1 MNQEP
6 YTNEPTQEEIS
17 YEGASAKKE
26 SKSLL
31 SSVFE
36 MVEMFCISLFVVMLL
51 FSFVFRLCRVD
62 GSSMENTLHEN
73 EMLLVSSFAY
83 TPKQDD
89 VIVFHMTKPTLG
101 LEKPLVKRVI
111 ATEGQKV
118 EIDFKNLT
126 ITVDGILYADTHKV
140 LKDFNNN
147 EIGFY
152 YLTADHHYDAQK
164 GFFSATVPEGCVF
177 VLGDNRNNSRDSREL
192 AVGFIDER
200 SILGKVIFRLSPFTY
215 MD

>member
-6 YTNEPTQEEIS
+6 NINDLSQETSLEEEI
-17 YEGASAKKE
+17 APKE
-26 SKSLL
+26 SKSTLI
-31 SSVFE
+31 SIFE
-36 MVEMFCISLFVVMLL
+36 MVEMFCLSLFVVMML
-51 FSFVFRLCRVD
+51 FSFLFRLCRVD
-62 GSSMENTLHEN
+62 GSSMENTLYEN

-111 ATEGQKV
+111 ATEGQKI
-118 EIDFKNLT
+118 EIDFKNKT
-126 ITVDGILYADTHKV
+126 IMVDGVLYDDSHMV
-140 LKDFNNN
+140 LKDFADR
-147 EIGFY
+147 EIDFY

-164 GFFSATVPEGCVF
+164 GIFSATVPKGCVF

-200 SILGKVIFRLSPFTY
+200 SILGKVIFRISPFTY

>member
-6 YTNEPTQEEIS
+6 YMNDSNQNDNLEE
-17 YEGASAKKE
+17 EFEVKNR
-26 SKSLL
+26 KSFI

-51 FSFVFRLCRVD
+51 FSFIFRLCRVD
-62 GSSMENTLHEN
+62 GSSMENTLYEN

-111 ATEGQKV
+111 ATAGQEV
-118 EIDFKNLT
+118 EIDFKNQT
-126 ITVDGILYADTHKV
+126 ITVDGILYEDSHMV
-140 LKDFNNN
+140 LKDFANR
-147 EIGFY
+147 EIDFY

-164 GFFSATVPEGCVF
+164 GIFFAKVPKGCVF

-200 SILGKVIFRLSPFTY
+200 SILGKVIFRISPFTY
-215 MD
+215 MG

>member
-1 MNQEP
+1 MP
-6 YTNEPTQEEIS
+6 
-17 YEGASAKKE
+17 
-26 SKSLL
+26 
-31 SSVFE
+31 
-36 MVEMFCISLFVVMLL
+36 SLFVVMIL
-51 FSFVFRLCRVD
+51 FSFLFRLCRVD
-62 GSSMENTLHEN
+62 GSSMENTLYEN

-89 VIVFHMTKPTLG
+89 VIVFHMTKPTLN

-126 ITVDGILYADTHKV
+126 IMVDGVFYNDSHMV
-140 LKDFNNN
+140 LKDFNNH

-152 YLTADHHYDAQK
+152 YLTADHHYDALT
-164 GFFSATVPEGCVF
+164 GIFTATVPEGCVF